1 MTVDYK
7 KQYLKYKR
15 KYKEAKKIKMS
26 GGELPIER
34 KLNELL
40 DTFKLNEDEFNNC
53 VTNHIN
59 NKDFTINNITTL
71 ANKNLLIVVYAHWCT
86 HCVNFIKEFG
96 EKIINYREN
105 VNNGNIKF
113 LDGMKLSD
121 NWKNKLDVNGFPT
134 ILKIDVSTNSIDN
147 IVKKEY
153 VGNRSI
159 EDLYTFMND

>member
-15 KYKEAKKIKMS
+15 KYNEAKKIKMS
-26 GGELPIER
+26 GGELPIEQ

-53 VTNHIN
+53 VTNHIS

-121 NWKNKLDVNGFPT
+121 NWKSKLNINGYPT

>member
-15 KYKEAKKIKMS
+15 KYNDAKKIKMS

-34 KLNELL
+34 KINELL

-53 VTNHIN
+53 ITNHIN

-96 EKIINYREN
+96 EKIVNYKEN

-121 NWKNKLDVNGFPT
+121 NWKNKLNINGYPT
-134 ILKIDVSTNSIDN
+134 ILKIDVSTNIIDN
-147 IVKKEY
+147 ILKKEY

-159 EDLYTFMND
+159 EDLYIFMND